1 MTGTADAMQ
10 TDFETL
16 RPPASPNWWLVAPQ
30 DLTPASPHAVPPVF
44 PVPAEALRDAW
55 LRMLAA
61 QPRARVLGRS
71 ADGLQVEACQ
81 RTPVLRFTDLVSARF
96 LPLGPEASTLA
107 VYSRSQ
113 LGYWDVGVNAR
124 RVRLWLRALRKEL
137 PGAARD

>member
-1 MTGTADAMQ
+1 
-10 TDFETL
+10 
-16 RPPASPNWWLVAPQ
+16 
-30 DLTPASPHAVPPVF
+30 VF

-61 QPRARVLGRS
+61 QPRTRVLGRS

-124 RVRLWLRALRKEL
+124 RVRLWLRALQEQL
-137 PGAARD
+137 PGIARD